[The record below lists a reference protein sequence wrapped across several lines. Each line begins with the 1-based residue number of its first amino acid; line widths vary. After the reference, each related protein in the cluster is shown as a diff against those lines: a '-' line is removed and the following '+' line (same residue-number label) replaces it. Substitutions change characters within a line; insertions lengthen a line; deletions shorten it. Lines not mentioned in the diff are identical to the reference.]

1 MSNTTLPE
9 HITST
14 MLNYSL
20 YVSNNIETLSEDIKN
35 DFMKRAEMACYE
47 ITGDLF
53 EMASNIWDNE
63 YAMSQGK

>member
-9 HITST
+9 HTTST
-14 MLNYSL
+14 MLNYSN
-20 YVSNNIETLSEDIKN
+20 YVLNNIETLSEDIKN
-35 DFMKRAEMACYE
+35 DFLNRAEMACYE

-53 EMASNIWDNE
+53 ERASNIWDNE